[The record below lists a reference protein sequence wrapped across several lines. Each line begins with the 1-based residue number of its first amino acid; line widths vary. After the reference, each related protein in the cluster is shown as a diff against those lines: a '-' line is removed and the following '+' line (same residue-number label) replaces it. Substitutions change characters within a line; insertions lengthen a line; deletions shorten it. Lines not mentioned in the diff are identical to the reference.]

1 LTLHNLNPLIENL
14 AIPPIPLVKSWLDSY
29 SGEYGPV
36 IDLSQAVPN
45 YPPHP
50 RLRDELSTL
59 AGDLSVYG
67 YGPIEGEDKL
77 RTAYAADLSARYDA
91 SIRKDHTLITS
102 GCNQAFITTM
112 ITVAKAGDEILL
124 SNPFYFN
131 HETSLDM
138 LGIGVNRFDLSAEN
152 GFVPDVETIRVALT
166 PKTRAVALVSPNN
179 PTGAVYPPDVLE
191 AIFKL
196 CQEQGIWLVL
206 DETYR
211 DFLSDGSG
219 VPHTLFSLPDWDK
232 TLIQLYSFSKSFC
245 IPGLRLGAVT
255 SGEPVIDGMAKV
267 MDNVQICAPRP
278 PQVAIART
286 MSNLKEWREGNRLE
300 IQDRVAT
307 MQTTMND
314 APGWDITAIGAY
326 FCYVRH
332 PFASQSSVIVAERL
346 AKECGLLTIPGE
358 FFGDG
363 QENYL
368 RFAFA
373 NETSETISGIANRLK
388 LLAI

>member
-1 LTLHNLNPLIENL
+1 MTLHNLNPLIENL
-14 AIPPIPLVKSWLDSY
+14 SLPPIPLVKSWLNSY
-29 SGEYGPV
+29 SGAHGPV

-45 YPPHP
+45 YPPHQ
-50 RLRDELSTL
+50 RLRDELSAL
-59 AGDLSVYG
+59 AGDIEIYG
-67 YGPIEGEDKL
+67 YGPIEGEDDL
-77 RTAYAADLSARYDA
+77 RTAYAADLSARYSADI
-91 SIRKDHTLITS
+91 SMGQTLVTS
-102 GCNQAFITTM
+102 GCNQAFITAM
-112 ITVAKAGDEILL
+112 ITVAKAGDEVLL

-138 LGIGVNRFDLSAEN
+138 LGIKATRFDLSADN
-152 GFVPDVETIRVALT
+152 GFVPDPAVIEAAIT

-179 PTGAVYPPDVLE
+179 PTGAVYPADVL
-191 AIFKL
+191 ADIFKL
-196 CQEQGIWLVL
+196 CQARGIWLIL

-211 DFLSDGSG
+211 DFLEDGTSA
-219 VPHTLFSLPDWDK
+219 PHSLLTLPDWDK

-255 SGEPVIDGMAKV
+255 AGTAVIDGMAKV

-278 PQVAIART
+278 PQVAIARAMT
-286 MSNLKEWREGNRLE
+286 ALKNWQEGNRLE

-307 MQTTMND
+307 MKTVMED
-314 APGWDITAIGAY
+314 APGWDVMAIGAY

-332 PFASQSSVIVAERL
+332 PFQDLNSVAVAERL
-346 AKECGLLTIPGE
+346 AKECGLLTIPGD
-358 FFGDG
+358 FFGAG
-363 QENYL
+363 QQSYL

-373 NETSETISGIANRLK
+373 NETSETISQIANRLK